1 MRNTKIPYNPST
13 YSLFSFMKKHLFLMI
28 AVSILLA
35 SCTKQAITT
44 QAEPNT
50 NPSIDQES
58 VKTVIEAPTDASVS
72 ADAKTTELA
81 KTTPTTT
88 TTK

>member
-1 MRNTKIPYNPST
+1 
-13 YSLFSFMKKHLFLMI
+13 MI
-28 AVSILLA
+28 AASILLA